1 MQILIDLNSKYLFRI
16 LNPLDHI
23 LHPPPNV
30 VWSNIH
36 ISNQFFAAGEN
47 TFLIFPESGSL
58 WVFAYCEMHW
68 QCFKPDAW
76 SWKRFCEMVIVGT
89 GPAVYI
95 SQNRAQNLTLL
106 SPKSFFF
113 FINQTR
119 RIFTAHE
126 YMIIDYVI
134 LLQGTKTNSQDT
146 FGFEWRGIGKWQM
159 YLRRT
164 QQFEF

>member
-36 ISNQFFAAGEN
+36 ISNQFFAAGEKA
-47 TFLIFPESGSL
+47 FLIFLSPESGSL

-95 SQNRAQNLTLL
+95 SQKRAQNLTLL

-119 RIFTAHE
+119 IAGGDNWAEKHE
-126 YMIIDYVI
+126 KWHRLSQNVQF
-134 LLQGTKTNSQDT
+134 LPQTEKAQSVTPQTTKY
-146 FGFEWRGIGKWQM
+146 R
-159 YLRRT
+159 
-164 QQFEF
+164 